1 MQSYNEAES
10 LQAHLPRKGSKD
22 LSKPVYGAKRAVL
35 RSPFGKYLRERR
47 LFHRLDTTD
56 LGKLTMLHRSTITYY
71 ECGRTHPRRHVCDRL
86 AKALGEDKDAL
97 WQRCQDS
104 RESFGDA
111 KKREIG
117 SRKKCVT
124 VKAGCTIEL
133 KVMKWMEEQRGEGP
147 TSTVIARILTAAYHN
162 RRKN

>member
-1 MQSYNEAES
+1 MDSYREYGPSESQSAT
-10 LQAHLPRKGSKD
+10 KGNKD
-22 LSKPVYGAKRAVL
+22 LSKPVYAVKKSVL
-35 RSPFGKYLRERR
+35 RSPFGEYLREKRIKQC
-47 LFHRLDTTD
+47 LDTTD
-56 LGKLTMLHRSTITYY
+56 LGKLALLHRSTVTYY

-86 AKALGEDKDAL
+86 AKSLGLDKEDL

-104 RESFGDA
+104 RATFGDA

-133 KVMKWMEEQRGEGP
+133 KVMQWIESLKDDGP
-147 TSTVIARILTAAYHN
+147 ASAVMARLLTAAYNN
-162 RRKN
+162 RRRS